1 MQRPLIRHAAVI
13 LSAIAVA
20 VLAWPVAAT
29 AGNASAQSSIGVE
42 PASITSAGVAAQAE
56 SVGRGDRGPTVGFWQ
71 DRLNVWFGLSGS
83 STRLVVD
90 GIFGRLTEAATLEF
104 QRSVD
109 GLAADGVVDQ
119 VDRVALE
126 DAIDALEDG
135 GAGES
140 VGRGDRGPTVG
151 FWQDRLNV
159 WFGLSGSSTRLVV
172 DGIFG
177 RLTEAATLEFQRSV
191 DGLAADG
198 VVDQVDRVAL
208 EDAIDALEDGGAGE
222 SVGRGDRGPTV
233 GFWQDR
239 LNVWFGLSGSSTRL
253 VVDGIFGRLTEAAT
267 LEFQRSVD
275 GLAADGVVDQVDRVA
290 LEDAIDALEDG
301 GAAARNVLVYFL
313 DGEVLAVGGRTVDT
327 VAVATAAMEALLDGP
342 APGFEQDLGWGTA
355 IPQGTELNGVVIS
368 NGTATVDLSPEY
380 ESGGGT
386 ASVTA
391 RLAQVVFTLTQF
403 STVDEVDVEI
413 DGEPRESIT
422 GEGVPSQDLGRD
434 DFLNQSNF
442 GAPIPAILVE
452 SPFVGEL
459 VGDSL
464 RLAGLSNTFEG
475 TVNYEVT
482 DPDGLIVVDESF
494 ITASGGSG
502 EWGSFETV
510 IDLPDFD
517 RDGVASV
524 FVYEISAQDG
534 SRQFLVEVPVLVKA
548 SG

>member
-1 MQRPLIRHAAVI
+1 
-13 LSAIAVA
+13 
-20 VLAWPVAAT
+20 
-29 AGNASAQSSIGVE
+29 
-42 PASITSAGVAAQAE
+42 
-56 SVGRGDRGPTVGFWQ
+56 
-71 DRLNVWFGLSGS
+71 
-83 STRLVVD
+83 
-90 GIFGRLTEAATLEF
+90 
-104 QRSVD
+104 
-109 GLAADGVVDQ
+109 LAADGVVDQ

-126 DAIDALEDG
+126 DAIEALEDG
-135 GAGES
+135 GA
-140 VGRGDRGPTVG
+140 VG
-151 FWQDRLNV
+151 
-159 WFGLSGSSTRLVV
+159 
-172 DGIFG
+172 
-177 RLTEAATLEFQRSV
+177 
-191 DGLAADG
+191 
-198 VVDQVDRVAL
+198 
-208 EDAIDALEDGGAGE
+208 
-222 SVGRGDRGPTV
+222 
-233 GFWQDR
+233 
-239 LNVWFGLSGSSTRL
+239 
-253 VVDGIFGRLTEAAT
+253 
-267 LEFQRSVD
+267 
-275 GLAADGVVDQVDRVA
+275 
-290 LEDAIDALEDG
+290 
-301 GAAARNVLVYFL
+301 RNVLVYFL

-327 VAVATAAMEALLDGP
+327 VTVATAAMDALLDGP

-403 STVDEVDVEI
+403 PTVDEVDVEI
-413 DGEPRESIT
+413 DGQPREYIT

-452 SPFVGEL
+452 SPFVGES

-482 DPDGLIVVDESF
+482 DPEGLIVIDESF

-502 EWGSFETV
+502 EWGSFEAV

-534 SRQFLVEVPVLVKA
+534 SRQFLVEIPIRVKA